1 MGGSDWIERYQY
13 QQFSWTHQHVCC
25 LFVESTITIR
35 GHFKKCTIIIGLHV
49 CAWWPIHSASRLTKT
64 KAIYCKPLKELQ
76 VFCMTESS
84 SCFFLFFFAVECVP
98 KKATTTAVD
107 RFFLRAPGTTWPRS
121 NMDMAY
127 ATESGIPI
135 PCKGYLHFSFRTCF
149 FSTKKMLFFLKFW
162 DIHYHLIQL
171 PWMVT
176 SHWSSMGV
184 ASKLDPW
191 INWISLQRW
200 LWNPYS
206 LKWDDNS

>member
-1 MGGSDWIERYQY
+1 M
-13 QQFSWTHQHVCC
+13 FSFQIVTQSTMNPWKGCKF
-25 LFVESTITIR
+25 FVW
-35 GHFKKCTIIIGLHV
+35 LNLPV
-49 CAWWPIHSASRLTKT
+49 
-64 KAIYCKPLKELQ
+64 
-76 VFCMTESS
+76 VF
-84 SCFFLFFFAVECVP
+84 SCFFLLLHGYP
-98 KKATTTAVD
+98 KKQQPFKSGS
-107 RFFLRAPGTTWPRS
+107 FFLRAPGTTWPRS

-127 ATESGIPI
+127 VTESGIPI

-149 FSTKKMLFFLKFW
+149 FSTKKMFLFFFGNW
-162 DIHYHLIQL
+162 DTHYHLIQL

-191 INWISLQRW
+191 MNWISLQRW